1 MFIYSKCL
9 QYGCNLKDR
18 YFDDQQGI
26 KIKIFMPQHF
36 LKRVGQ
42 EIFRNRNTTNANQ
55 CLNVRK
61 LSKYCHVRFK
71 LSKRE
76 IAIKSS

>member
-42 EIFRNRNTTNANQ
+42 EIFRNRNSTNANCGVLIMPQ
-55 CLNVRK
+55 FMLVQKNPLHMK
-61 LSKYCHVRFK
+61 WSEMAFQ
-71 LSKRE
+71 
-76 IAIKSS
+76 